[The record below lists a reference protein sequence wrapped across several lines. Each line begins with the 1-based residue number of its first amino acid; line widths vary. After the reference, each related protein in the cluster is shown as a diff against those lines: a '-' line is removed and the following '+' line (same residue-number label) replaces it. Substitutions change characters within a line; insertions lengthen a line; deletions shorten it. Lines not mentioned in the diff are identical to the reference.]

1 LELRP
6 ERPAV
11 VGREGVF
18 SGQQAER
25 DRDLPPAPDAELLP
39 EHVAV
44 RLGGSGGDPE
54 ARAHLLVRAA
64 RRDQGDDLPLTARDR
79 RGSPL
84 RGQLDHGLDATPSRE
99 LRPFVSGCNRGCIR
113 PSPEQ
118 LGRAHFRPMARPPK
132 TKKPQAKRRPSGGRV
147 VLAFAIAIG
156 AAVALVVAALVLR
169 DDESSP
175 PPTAAPLVDL
185 NGIPQDGTILGSPDA
200 EVTFIEYADLQC
212 PACRAY
218 AEVVFPTVVDD
229 YVRPGSVKAEYRG
242 LSFIGP
248 DSEKA
253 LRFVLAAGL
262 QDRLWNLEEA
272 FFRNQGGEN
281 SGWVTDELVREL
293 AGEIPG
299 LDVEQLFEDAES
311 TEVESMME
319 ASAVQAEVDEVTGT
333 PTILLQV
340 GDDEPYKLDP
350 GLGPAETAA
359 ALDDALGR

>member
-1 LELRP
+1 
-6 ERPAV
+6 
-11 VGREGVF
+11 
-18 SGQQAER
+18 
-25 DRDLPPAPDAELLP
+25 
-39 EHVAV
+39 
-44 RLGGSGGDPE
+44 
-54 ARAHLLVRAA
+54 
-64 RRDQGDDLPLTARDR
+64 
-79 RGSPL
+79 
-84 RGQLDHGLDATPSRE
+84 
-99 LRPFVSGCNRGCIR
+99 
-113 PSPEQ
+113 
-118 LGRAHFRPMARPPK
+118 MARPPK

-185 NGIPQDGTILGSPDA
+185 NGIPQDGTVLGSPDA
-200 EVTFIEYADLQC
+200 EATFIEYADLQC

>member
-1 LELRP
+1 
-6 ERPAV
+6 
-11 VGREGVF
+11 
-18 SGQQAER
+18 
-25 DRDLPPAPDAELLP
+25 
-39 EHVAV
+39 
-44 RLGGSGGDPE
+44 
-54 ARAHLLVRAA
+54 
-64 RRDQGDDLPLTARDR
+64 
-79 RGSPL
+79 
-84 RGQLDHGLDATPSRE
+84 
-99 LRPFVSGCNRGCIR
+99 
-113 PSPEQ
+113 
-118 LGRAHFRPMARPPK
+118 MARLPKKLKPPPK
-132 TKKPQAKRRPSGGRV
+132 RGPSGRMV

-156 AAVALVVAALVLR
+156 AAAALVVAALVSR
-169 DDESSP
+169 SDDSSP

-185 NGIPQDGTILGSPDA
+185 DGIPQDGTILGSPDA

-218 AEVVFPTVVDD
+218 AETVFPTVVDD

-242 LSFIGP
+242 LAFIGP

-262 QDRLWNLEEA
+262 QDRLWNLQEA
-272 FFRNQGGEN
+272 MFRNQGGEN

-311 TEVESMME
+311 TEVESMMQ
-319 ASAVQAEVDEVTGT
+319 AFAVQAEADEVTGT

-340 GDDEPYKLDP
+340 GDDEPFKLELA
-350 GLGPAETAA
+350 GATETAA